1 MSAASQPSARVWAPE
16 AGKLDAQRDNKPDP
30 MLSLILIIFF
40 VHLAIYLVNTI
51 GAATIDSLLW
61 IVYLKLPTATSRNA
75 KEQARL
81 KREVIQLKREMNAT
95 SSQDEFAK
103 WAKLRRRHDKTME
116 EFETLNK
123 IISANKSS
131 FEWTV
136 KVARWLST
144 NGFKL
149 FLQFYYSKTPV
160 FELPP
165 GWFPYY
171 VEWVLAFPRAP
182 MGTVSVQVWGS
193 ACAAAISLAGDV
205 VASAVAP
212 SKTRKAQAVPAGR
225 EKEADKKTQ

>member
-123 IISANKSS
+123 IIGANKSS

-212 SKTRKAQAVPAGR
+212 SKTRKAHAVPAGG
-225 EKEADKKTQ
+225 EKEADKKTR

>member
-123 IISANKSS
+123 IIGANKSS

-193 ACAAAISLAGDV
+193 ACAAAISLAGDI

-212 SKTRKAQAVPAGR
+212 SKTRKAQAVPAGSD
-225 EKEADKKTQ
+225 KEADKKTQ

>member
-1 MSAASQPSARVWAPE
+1 MSAASQSSARVWTPE

-30 MLSLILIIFF
+30 MLSLVLIVFF

-51 GAATIDSLLW
+51 GAAAIDNLLW
-61 IVYLKLPTATSRNA
+61 IIYLKLPTSTSRNA
-75 KEQARL
+75 KEQARV
-81 KREVIQLKREMNAT
+81 KREVVQLKREMNAT

-123 IISANKSS
+123 IISANKTS

-171 VEWVLAFPRAP
+171 VEWVLSFPRAP
-182 MGTVSVQVWGS
+182 IGTVSVQVWGS
-193 ACAAAISLAGDV
+193 ACAAAISLTGDV
-205 VASAVAP
+205 VASALAP
-212 SKTRKAQAVPAGR
+212 SKTQKAQPVPAGG
-225 EKEADKKTQ
+225 EQEADKKTQ

>member
-1 MSAASQPSARVWAPE
+1 
-16 AGKLDAQRDNKPDP
+16 
-30 MLSLILIIFF
+30 
-40 VHLAIYLVNTI
+40 
-51 GAATIDSLLW
+51 
-61 IVYLKLPTATSRNA
+61 
-75 KEQARL
+75 
-81 KREVIQLKREMNAT
+81 MNAT

-116 EFETLNK
+116 EFETLSMYTVMFFAESIWLIRWTFLLPDK
-123 IISANKSS
+123 IIGANKSS

-193 ACAAAISLAGDV
+193 ACAAAISLAGDI

-212 SKTRKAQAVPAGR
+212 SKTRKAQAVPAGSD
-225 EKEADKKTQ
+225 KEADKKTQ

>member
-1 MSAASQPSARVWAPE
+1 MSAASQPSAQ
-16 AGKLDAQRDNKPDP
+16 AGKLDAQHDNKPEP
-30 MLSLILIIFF
+30 MLSLVLIVFY

-51 GAATIDSLLW
+51 GASTIDSLLW
-61 IVYLKLPTATSRNA
+61 IVYLKLPTAMSRNA

-81 KREVIQLKREMNAT
+81 KREVVQLKREMNAT

-123 IISANKSS
+123 IIGTNKTS

-136 KVARWLST
+136 KVARWVST

-160 FELPP
+160 FELPA

-171 VEWVLAFPRAP
+171 VEWVLSFPRAP
-182 MGTVSVQVWGS
+182 IGTVSVQVWGS
-193 ACAAAISLAGDV
+193 ACAAAISLTGDV
-205 VASAVAP
+205 VASALAP
-212 SKTRKAQAVPAGR
+212 SNTQKAQPVPAGG

>member
-193 ACAAAISLAGDV
+193 ACAAAISLAGDI

-212 SKTRKAQAVPAGR
+212 SKTRKAQAVPAGSD
-225 EKEADKKTQ
+225 KEADKKTQ

>member
-123 IISANKSS
+123 IIGANKSS

-212 SKTRKAQAVPAGR
+212 SKTRKAHAVPAGG